1 MSTHLNLVSELE
13 HLASELEADA
23 SPRPEVSLVSIAE
36 RIAKLVGVRFDEVA
50 ILGLSTKWRH
60 LYFLAPQ
67 ALRNVG
73 HIPLS
78 STSALAARTA
88 RESRPEIDNNF
99 VKSRHASVF
108 EGVRVS
114 GETVEAIQK
123 IISAPILADG
133 KVVGVLQISRK
144 GPAVKGVGPDF
155 TADNV
160 GDVLALCK
168 PLGRLLQR
176 LTAE

>member
-1 MSTHLNLVSELE
+1 MSLHLNLVSELE
-13 HLASELEADA
+13 HLASELEADT
-23 SPRPEVSLVSIAE
+23 SPRPDVSLASIAE
-36 RIAKLVGVRFDEVA
+36 RIAKIVGVRPDEVA

-88 RESRPEIDNNF
+88 RESRPEINNNF
-99 VKSRHASVF
+99 VKSRHATVF
-108 EGVRVS
+108 EGVRLS
-114 GETVEAIQK
+114 GETAEAIQK
-123 IISAPILADG
+123 IISAPILAGG
-133 KVVGVLQISRK
+133 KVVGVIQISRK
-144 GPAVKGVGPDF
+144 GPTVKGAGPDF
-155 TADNV
+155 TADDVGNV
-160 GDVLALCK
+160 LSLCK

>member
-13 HLASELEADA
+13 HLASELEADV
-23 SPRPEVSLVSIAE
+23 SPRPEVSLASIAE
-36 RIAKLVGVRFDEVA
+36 RIAKLVGVRPDEVA

-78 STSALAARTA
+78 STSSLAA

-144 GPAVKGVGPDF
+144 GPTVKGVGPDF
-155 TADNV
+155 TAGNV
-160 GDVLALCK
+160 GDVRALCK

>member
-13 HLASELEADA
+13 QLANELEADA
-23 SPRPEVSLVSIAE
+23 SPRPEVTLASIGE
-36 RIAKLVGVRFDEVA
+36 RIAKIVGVRPDEVA
-50 ILGLSTKWRH
+50 LLGLSTKWRH

-73 HIPLS
+73 QIPLS
-78 STSALAARTA
+78 SPSALAARTA
-88 RESRPEIDNNF
+88 REGRPEINNNF
-99 VKSRHASVF
+99 VKSRHANVF

-114 GETVEAIQK
+114 GETIEAIQK

-133 KVVGVLQISRK
+133 KVVGVIQISRK
-144 GPAVKGVGPDF
+144 GPKLKGVGPDF
-155 TADNV
+155 TAADL

-168 PLGRLLQR
+168 PLGRLLQSFA
-176 LTAE
+176 AE